1 MKHETPLR
9 SGARCAVLALAVYLS
24 SPAMAW
30 ATEAFQESAGQVV
43 IESEHYDANL
53 TGLGKTWT
61 LASSRTGFSGTGY
74 MGVWP
79 DTGAIQSTGYV
90 GVSPELSFNINFMT
104 TGTYFVWIRAFK
116 SAGGND
122 TIHAGID
129 GAGPSSAQDIGT
141 FYYNKWAWDGEIGRA
156 SCRERV

>member
-1 MKHETPLR
+1 MGDRVSWRTALWRTAAQPVALLTIAL
-9 SGARCAVLALAVYLS
+9 GAA
-24 SPAMAW
+24 SPVW
-30 ATEAFQESAGQVV
+30 AAQVFQESAGQVV

-129 GAGPSSAQDIGT
+129 GAGPTSSDNIGT
-141 FYYNKWAWDGEIGRA
+141 F
-156 SCRERV
+156 